1 MTDLVKITIDGREI
15 QVPHGQLVIK
25 AAEDHG
31 TYIPRFCWHPRM
43 KEVGMCRMCLVEI
56 ETPRGTILTTSC
68 TTPASQGMV
77 VHTASETT
85 KKAQEG
91 ILEFLLINHP
101 LDCPVCDKGGECP
114 LQDQTLA
121 YGPGESRFVEE
132 KRHFEKPIPISD
144 LVFLDR
150 ERCILCAR
158 CTRFA
163 EEIAGDP
170 LIEFKDRGNH
180 TQVQTFPDLPF
191 SSYFSGNTVQICP
204 VGALTASAYRFKA
217 RPWDLRR
224 VESSCSHCTV
234 GCRIAVDSSQNDV
247 LRFSGVDNDATNQG
261 WLSDKCRFGF
271 EFIGSENR
279 LRSPLIKVDGE
290 FQETTWSAALDMVAE
305 RLGAIIDEHGGEA
318 VGGIGGARST
328 NEDAYAFSKFMRTV
342 VGSNHLDAQLDD
354 GLDPRFLV
362 GVSPRAT
369 IADLDRAATILLWAP
384 DLKEESGSLYLRVR
398 HAAQERGAKLV
409 VVHPRRTGLDDRA
422 THKLTYRPGEGPA
435 LLADL
440 ASGTGEYAAVLE
452 TLSQGPVVAIVGRTG
467 LTEQPGLAEAV
478 AGFALGLPDA
488 KVLPF
493 ARRSNVF
500 GALDMG
506 VAPTLL
512 PGRVGLDD
520 AEAMSQLEAVWGPI
534 PTHDARG
541 TMGILEGLAVG
552 ELKALILLGADPL
565 RDVPDATVAR
575 RGVEAAEFV
584 VAIDMFLTDSS
595 RLADVVLPA
604 EGFGEKEGTITNLEG
619 RVQKVNRIVTGPGQS
634 QADWTILDDISR
646 RLGKPLGFASAEAI
660 AKEVADVAP
669 AYAGMTWELLEWD
682 EKEGAVVPYGDAAQP
697 LTVRPAAPGRA
708 DLEAMARAPS
718 SGAFALHIART
729 LYDDG
734 VLMRNSLSLHALAP
748 GAAVY
753 LHPDDAE
760 RLGVVDGALVEVKTV
775 DASVRLPAVLDPSL
789 LSGVAY
795 VPFNQPWTPSLGNAL
810 SVVVA
815 VTKEVKA

>member
-1 MTDLVKITIDGREI
+1 LTDLVKITIDGREHD
-15 QVPHGQLVIK
+15 VPAGELVIK
-25 AAEDHG
+25 AAQDHG

-56 ETPRGTILTTSC
+56 ETPRGTILTTAC
-68 TTPASQGMV
+68 TTPAASGMV
-77 VHTASETT
+77 VHTASKTA

-114 LQDQTLA
+114 LQDQTVA

-163 EEIAGDP
+163 DEIAGDP
-170 LIEFKDRGNH
+170 LIEFKDRGNY

-234 GCRIAVDSSQNDV
+234 GCRIAVESSQNDV
-247 LRFSGVDNDATNQG
+247 LRFNGVDNDATNQG

-271 EFIGSENR
+271 EFVGSENR

-290 FQETTWSAALDMVAE
+290 FREATWAEALDVVAD
-305 RLGAIIDEHGGEA
+305 RLGAIIEEHGGEA

-328 NEDAYAFSKFMRTV
+328 NEEAYAFGKFMRTV
-342 VGSNHLDAQLDD
+342 VGSNHLDAQLND
-354 GLDPRFLV
+354 GLDARFLA
-362 GVSPRAT
+362 GVSPRAK
-369 IADLDRAATILLWAP
+369 IGDLDRAATILLWAP

-398 HAAQERGAKLV
+398 HAVQERGAKLV

-440 ASGTGEYAAVLE
+440 AGGEGDYAAVLE
-452 TLSQGPVVAIVGRTG
+452 TLSRGPVVAILGRPG
-467 LTEQPGLAEAV
+467 LTEQAELAEAV

-493 ARRSNVF
+493 VRRSNVF

-506 VAPTLL
+506 VAPSLL
-512 PGRVGLDD
+512 PGRVAVDD
-520 AEAMSQLEAVWGPI
+520 AEAMAQLEAVWGPI
-534 PTHDARG
+534 PTHEARD
-541 TMGILEGLAVG
+541 TLGILEGLALG
-552 ELKALILLGADPL
+552 DLKALVLLGADPV
-565 RDVPDATVAR
+565 RDVPDGFLAR
-575 RGVEAAEFV
+575 RGIEGADFV
-584 VAIDMFLTDSS
+584 VAVDLFLTDSS
-595 RLADVVLPA
+595 ELADVVLPA
-604 EGFGEKEGTITNLEG
+604 EGFGEKEGTVTNLEG
-619 RVQKVNRIVTGPGQS
+619 RVQKVNRVVAGPGQS

-660 AKEVADVAP
+660 SKEIADVAP
-669 AYAGMTWELLEWD
+669 AYVGVTWELLEWD
-682 EKEGAVVPYGDAAQP
+682 EKEGAIVPYGEAIQP
-697 LTVRPAAPGRA
+697 LTYRLPAVDRKA
-708 DLEAMARAPS
+708 LEAMSRRPS
-718 SGAFALHIART
+718 RGAFALHLART

-734 VLMRNSLSLHALAP
+734 VLMRNSLSLQKLAP
-748 GAAVY
+748 GGAVH
-753 LHPDDAE
+753 LHPEDAG
-760 RLGVVDGALVEVKTV
+760 RLGVTAGALVEVKTV
-775 DASVRLPAVLDPSL
+775 DASVRLPVILDPSL
-789 LSGVAY
+789 LSGVVY
-795 VPFNQPWTPSLGNAL
+795 VPFNQPWTPSLGAAL
-810 SVVVA
+810 SVVIA
-815 VTKEVKA
+815 PGKEVRA

>member
-15 QVPHGQLVIK
+15 EVPHGELVIK
-25 AAEDHG
+25 AAQDHG

-43 KEVGMCRMCLVEI
+43 KEVGMCRMCLVEV

-68 TTPASQGMV
+68 TTPASAGMV
-77 VHTASETT
+77 VHTASETA

-114 LQDQTLA
+114 LQDQTMA

-132 KRHFEKPIPISD
+132 KRHFEKPIPISE

-163 EEIAGDP
+163 DEIAGDP
-170 LIEFKDRGNH
+170 LIEFKDRGNY

-234 GCRIAVDSSQNDV
+234 GCRISVDSSQNDV
-247 LRFSGVDNDATNQG
+247 LRFDGVDNDATNQG

-271 EFIGSENR
+271 EFIGSPNR
-279 LRSPLIKVDGE
+279 LSVPLIKVDGE
-290 FQETTWSAALDMVAE
+290 FQETTWAEALDLVAT
-305 RLGAIIDEHGGEA
+305 RLGSVIEEHGGEA
-318 VGGIGGARST
+318 VAGIGGARST
-328 NEDAYAFSKFMRTV
+328 NEDAYAFGKFMRTV

-354 GLDPRFLV
+354 GLDARFLA
-362 GVSPRAT
+362 GTTPRAQ
-369 IADLDRAATILLWAP
+369 INDLDRAATILVWAP

-398 HAAQERGAKLV
+398 HAVQEGGAKLV

-422 THKLTYRPGEGPA
+422 THKLTYRPGEGPG

-440 ASGTGEYAAVLE
+440 AAGEGDYAAVLE
-452 TLSQGPVVAIVGRTG
+452 TLSKGPVVAIVGRPG
-467 LTEQPGLAEAV
+467 LAEQPELAEAV

-506 VAPTLL
+506 VAPGLL
-512 PGRVGLDD
+512 PGRVASDD
-520 AEAMSQLEAVWGPI
+520 TEAIAQLEAVWGPI
-534 PTHDARG
+534 PTHEGRG
-541 TMGILEGLAVG
+541 TIEVLKGLAVG
-552 ELKALILLGADPL
+552 DLKALVMLGSDPI
-565 RDVPDATVAR
+565 RDVPDAAVAR
-575 RGVEAAEFV
+575 RGIEGAEFV
-584 VAIDMFLTDSS
+584 VAIDLFLTDSTQ
-595 RLADVVLPA
+595 LADVVLPA
-604 EGFGEKEGTITNLEG
+604 EAFAEKEGTVTNLEG
-619 RVQKVNRIVTGPGQS
+619 RVQKVNRIVAGPGQS
-634 QADWTILDDISR
+634 HADWTILDDISR
-646 RLGKPLGFASAEAI
+646 RMGKQLGFASAEAI
-660 AKEVADVAP
+660 AKEIADVAP
-669 AYAGMTWELLEWD
+669 AYAGLTWELLEWD
-682 EKEGAVVPYGDAAQP
+682 EKEGAVVPYGAAVQP
-697 LTVRPAAPGRA
+697 LVVRPAALDRRE
-708 DLEAMARAPS
+708 LEAMSQKPS
-718 SGAFALHIART
+718 KGAFALHLART

-734 VLMRNSLSLHALAP
+734 VLMRNSLSLQSLAP
-748 GAAVY
+748 GGAVH
-753 LHPDDAE
+753 LHPDDAG
-760 RLGVVDGALVEVKTV
+760 RLRLTEGALVEVKTV
-775 DASVRLPAVLDPSL
+775 DASVRLPLVLDPSL
-789 LSGVAY
+789 AGGAAF
-795 VPFNQPWTPSLGNAL
+795 VPFNQPWTPSLGSAL
-810 SVVVA
+810 SAVVA
-815 VTKEVKA
+815 VAKEVKA

>member
-1 MTDLVKITIDGREI
+1 MTDLVKITVDGREI
-15 QVPHGQLVIK
+15 EVPAGELVIK
-25 AAEDHG
+25 AAQDHG

-68 TTPASQGMV
+68 TTPASAGMV

-85 KKAQEG
+85 KKAQAG

-114 LQDQTLA
+114 LQDQTMA

-163 EEIAGDP
+163 DEIAGDP

-234 GCRIAVDSSQNDV
+234 GCSIAVEASRNDV
-247 LRFSGVDNDATNQG
+247 LRFNGVDNDATNQG

-279 LRSPLIKVDGE
+279 LRTPLIKVDGE
-290 FQETTWSAALDMVAE
+290 FQETTWADALDLVAE
-305 RLGAIIDEHGGEA
+305 RLGSIIEEHGGEA

-328 NEDAYAFSKFMRTV
+328 NEDAYAFGKFMRTV

-354 GLDPRFLV
+354 GLDARFLA
-362 GVSPRAT
+362 GVSPRAK
-369 IADLDRAATILLWAP
+369 IGDLDHAAAILLWAP

-398 HAAQERGAKLV
+398 HAVQEGGAKLV
-409 VVHPRRTGLDDRA
+409 VIHPRRTGLDDRA
-422 THKLTYRPGEGPA
+422 THKLTYRPGQGFG

-440 ASGTGEYAAVLE
+440 AGGEGDYAAVLE
-452 TLSQGPVVAIVGRTG
+452 TLSHGPVVAIVGRTG
-467 LTEQPGLAEAV
+467 LTEAPELAEAV

-488 KVLPF
+488 TVLPF

-506 VAPTLL
+506 VAPSLL
-512 PGRVGLDD
+512 PGRVAADD
-520 AEAMSQLEAVWGPI
+520 AEAMAQLEAVWGPI
-534 PTHDARG
+534 PTHEARD
-541 TMGILEGLAVG
+541 TLGILEGLAVG
-552 ELKALILLGADPL
+552 DLKALILLGADPV

-575 RGVEAAEFV
+575 RGIEAAEFV
-584 VAIDMFLTDSS
+584 VAIDLFLTDTNQ
-595 RLADVVLPA
+595 LADVVLPA
-604 EGFGEKEGTITNLEG
+604 EAFGEKEGTVTNLEG

-634 QADWTILDDISR
+634 QADWAILDDISR
-646 RLGKPLGFASAEAI
+646 RLSKPLAFASAEAI
-660 AKEVADVAP
+660 CKEIADVAP

-682 EKEGAVVPYGDAAQP
+682 EKEGAVVPYGEAVQP
-697 LTVRPAAPGRA
+697 LIHHPAAA
-708 DLEAMARAPS
+708 DRKALEAMSRQPS
-718 SGAFALHIART
+718 SGAFALHLART

-748 GAAVY
+748 GAAVH
-753 LHPDDAE
+753 LHPEDAG
-760 RLGVVDGALVEVKTV
+760 RLGVTEGALVEVKSV
-775 DASVRLPAVLDPSL
+775 DASIRLPAVLDSSL
-789 LSGVAY
+789 LTGVVY
-795 VPFNQPWTPSLGNAL
+795 VPFNQPWTPSLGAAL

-815 VTKEVKA
+815 AGKEVSA

>member
-1 MTDLVKITIDGREI
+1 LSELVKITIDGREI
-15 QVPHGQLVIK
+15 EVPRGELVIK
-25 AAEDHG
+25 SAQDHG

-43 KEVGMCRMCLVEI
+43 KEVGMCRMCLVEV

-68 TTPASQGMV
+68 TTPAAEGMV
-77 VHTASETT
+77 VHTASEIA

-114 LQDQTLA
+114 LQDQTVA

-163 EEIAGDP
+163 DEIAGDP

-217 RPWDLRR
+217 RPWDLRK

-234 GCRIAVDSSQNDV
+234 GCRIAVESSQNDV
-247 LRFSGVDNDATNQG
+247 LRFTGVDNDATNQG

-279 LRSPLIKVDGE
+279 LRTPLIKVDGE
-290 FQETTWSAALDMVAE
+290 FQEATWSEALDLVSQ
-305 RLGAIIDEHGGEA
+305 RLGSIIEEHGGEA
-318 VGGIGGARST
+318 VGAIGGARST
-328 NEDAYAFSKFMRTV
+328 NEDAYAFGKFMRTV
-342 VGSNHLDAQLDD
+342 VGSNHLDAQLND
-354 GLDPRFLV
+354 GLDPRLLA
-362 GVSPRAT
+362 GISPRAT
-369 IADLDRAATILLWAP
+369 IGDLDTAATILLWAP

-398 HAAQERGAKLV
+398 HAVQERGAKLV

-440 ASGTGEYAAVLE
+440 AKGVGDYATVLE
-452 TLSQGPVVAIVGRTG
+452 TLSQGPVVAIVGRPG
-467 LTEQPGLAEAV
+467 LTEQPQLAEAV
-478 AGFALGLPDA
+478 AAFALGLPGA

-506 VAPTLL
+506 VAPRLL
-512 PGRVGLDD
+512 PGRVAVDEPD
-520 AEAMSQLEAVWGPI
+520 AMVQLEAVWGPV
-534 PTHDARG
+534 PTHEGRD
-541 TMGILEGLAVG
+541 TLGILNGLSSG
-552 ELKALILLGADPL
+552 DLKALVLLGADPV
-565 RDVPDATVAR
+565 RDVPEGAVAR
-575 RGVEAAEFV
+575 QGIEEAEFV
-584 VAIDMFLTDSS
+584 VALDLFLTDSTE
-595 RLADVVLPA
+595 LADVVLPA
-604 EGFGEKEGTITNLEG
+604 EAFGEKEGTVTNLEG

-660 AKEVADVAP
+660 FKEIADVAP
-669 AYAGMTWELLEWD
+669 AYAGLSWELLEWD
-682 EKEGAVVPYGDAAQP
+682 EKEGAVVPYGDAEQRLKYVPVAFGDGQ
-697 LTVRPAAPGRA
+697 
-708 DLEAMARAPS
+708 S
-718 SGAFALHIART
+718 SVISSQSSDGFVLHLART

-734 VLMRNSLSLHALAP
+734 VLMRNSLSLGELAP
-748 GAAVY
+748 GSAAH
-753 LHPDDAE
+753 LNQEDAD
-760 RLGVVDGALVEVKTV
+760 RLGVGEGAMVEVKTA
-775 DASVRLPAVLDPSL
+775 DASIRLPVILDSSL
-789 LSGVAY
+789 LTGVVY
-795 VPFNQPWTPSLGNAL
+795 LPFNQRWTRSLGAGNAIEVT
-810 SVVVA
+810 VVE
-815 VTKEVKA
+815 EVST